1 MRESGELVSLIVF
14 TCFGGTQGAL
24 GTLQVGGGKRVDDR
38 DVDENAAVGEKG
50 VDVRSHVGVGGMG
63 GFGLS

>member
-14 TCFGGTQGAL
+14 TCLGGTQGAL
-24 GTLQVGGGKRVDDR
+24 GTLQVGGSKRVDDR
-38 DVDENAAVGEKG
+38 DVDENAAVREKG

>member
-14 TCFGGTQGAL
+14 TCLGGTQWAL
-24 GTLQVGGGKRVDDR
+24 GTLQVGGSKRVDDR

-50 VDVRSHVGVGGMG
+50 VDVRSHVEG
-63 GFGLS
+63 SD